1 MPRIVLHGEESVSD
15 CKAQVVGLPPAPL
28 RGWVLLRRAGNGR
41 RRGRGGTGA
50 GPLGVALD
58 LGRE

>member
-1 MPRIVLHGEESVSD
+1 LPRIVLHGEESVSD

-28 RGWVLLRRAGNGR
+28 RVGF
-41 RRGRGGTGA
+41 
-50 GPLGVALD
+50 D